1 MIGYF
6 GSFNASGM
14 TMLFEAS
21 DKKLLKH
28 YIKISGKKISSL
40 IKVKFDSETVYED
53 KCMKTKIRPY
63 GGIINTKFHDGKKNP
78 HQKMHHTTVLH

>member
-28 YIKISGKKISSL
+28 YIKISGKKL
-40 IKVKFDSETVYED
+40 AV
-53 KCMKTKIRPY
+53 
-63 GGIINTKFHDGKKNP
+63 
-78 HQKMHHTTVLH
+78 